1 MDRRHWEAEV
11 MLYSGMGTVQ
21 IYNETNQTEFSTV
34 VMQNY
39 QLRQQQG
46 WTGHETVS
54 DKTTQKH
61 SPGIYVKNFG

>member
-1 MDRRHWEAEV
+1 

-46 WTGHETVS
+46 
-54 DKTTQKH
+54 
-61 SPGIYVKNFG
+61 